1 MKRLIELL
9 QNEKLSQRTKRFLC
23 AMYAL
28 PPVEKGSKE
37 VDVTVFAELLEETQA
52 AIIACCQELQDNQ
65 ISHIE
70 ELETGTYYYFVISQ
84 YELSIKLL

>member
-1 MKRLIELL
+1 MKKLIELL

-37 VDVTVFAELLEETQA
+37 VDVTVFADLLEETQA

-65 ISHIE
+65 ISYIE

-84 YELSIKLL
+84 NELSIKLL